1 MLIISL
7 CRFIHHHGSRVFPLL
22 ILTPAQL
29 KADILSEAIAN
40 ASMATSDVLSVS
52 NDVDEF
58 SDPDTPLTEKSDTNT
73 NMLDILL
80 NSIGEGTIIDRNPD
94 HEAATTNSRLQ
105 CENEMYQLLLG
116 TNFMMKMQDTN
127 TKLYNCPLSWWKSSA
142 QQFKFKNYQILAVK
156 YLAIPAT
163 SAPSER
169 IWS

>member
-52 NDVDEF
+52 NDVEEF
-58 SDPDTPLTEKSDTNT
+58 SDPVTEKADTNT

-80 NSIGEGTIIDRNPD
+80 NSIGESTIINRNPD
-94 HEAATTNSRLQ
+94 HEAATTNS
-105 CENEMYQLLLG
+105 
-116 TNFMMKMQDTN
+116 
-127 TKLYNCPLSWWKSSA
+127 
-142 QQFKFKNYQILAVK
+142 
-156 YLAIPAT
+156 
-163 SAPSER
+163 
-169 IWS
+169 